1 MSLSVETMS
10 KGDFAAFIGVS
21 AGRVSQ
27 YINEGKIYGDAL
39 HGEGRSARIRPHVAR
54 AQLQKTLEPSQRLGS
69 NGAAARAATLVA
81 EKAAPTVAPNPPP
94 SPAAAPTLNLVP
106 DPVDE
111 LAQERLKQQR
121 ITTARLQREEALE
134 LGRYM
139 LTDAARREMGRAV
152 TEAFKVMDQAI
163 QEMAKTMAAQFGVPQ
178 RDAAHALFKVFREVR
193 GKAAARFRDA
203 AGDLPEQIV
212 DDQSI
217 EDEQP

>member
-1 MSLSVETMS
+1 MSLSVGTMS

-39 HGEGRSARIRPHVAR
+39 DGEGRSARIRPHVAR

-69 NGAAARAATLVA
+69 NGAAGRAATLVS
-81 EKAAPTVAPNPPP
+81 EKAAPAVAPDAP
-94 SPAAAPTLNLVP
+94 PAAPPTLSLIP

-203 AGDLPEQIV
+203 AGDLPQQIV
-212 DDQSI
+212 DEQSI

>member
-1 MSLSVETMS
+1 MSLSAETMS

-27 YINEGKIYGDAL
+27 YINEGKIYGEAL
-39 HGEGRSARIRPHVAR
+39 DGKGRSARIRPHVAR

-69 NGAAARAATLVA
+69 NGAAARSAALVA
-81 EKAAPTVAPNPPP
+81 EKAAPAVSPNAPPP
-94 SPAAAPTLNLVP
+94 TAPTLNLSP

-111 LAQERLKQQR
+111 LALERLKQQR

-139 LTDAARREMGRAV
+139 LADEARREMGRAV

-163 QEMAKTMAAQFGVPQ
+163 QEMAKAMAAQFGVPQ
-178 RDAAHALFKVFREVR
+178 RDAAHSLFKVFREVR
-193 GKAAARFRDA
+193 GKASARFKDA
-203 AGDLPEQIV
+203 AADLPEQV
-212 DDQSI
+212 EDEQSI
-217 EDEQP
+217 EDEQS